1 MMKKLH
7 IQLQRIVGC
16 TVILFLS
23 LLFSSH
29 VGSPGVIFEGMVGP
43 YRLLASINPPDVVPG
58 TATVV
63 VIIPENP
70 TGIKLQ
76 ARPVYWSAGLQGTP
90 KADPLVPV
98 LGELGKYE
106 GELWFMESGT
116 SSVQLLLEVGGE
128 SFDAIIPVM
137 AVPTAQKDMPFEL
150 GVVLAVLG
158 VLLVILMI
166 TIIASAIG
174 DSVRIPGVERSKKH
188 QRKKLIGTVIGS
200 LVVLLFLWGGKSW
213 WDNEAKAY
221 QNFLFKQLTAQSTW
235 TAEADGGYLH
245 LSIDPEPLQQAR
257 ITRKISFIVPDHG
270 KLMHL
275 FLIRKGDLDVF
286 AHVHPHRLDSLNFG
300 VQLPPLPAG
309 SYHVFADITRYT
321 GFSETIVSELEIPEP
336 NDFQLASS
344 NSFILGRDDSFTF
357 SNSIF
362 KSPTTLDADI
372 MVCGKPGI
380 KTDLPGGYAAVWEV
394 QSEKFEYGKLYSLD
408 FALFDPTGEPA
419 VLEPYL
425 GMMGHAVVLKHDG
438 SVFIHLHPT
447 GNYSMGSQQMLL
459 DRFQSGKV
467 GFQQIP
473 KALSFQDSV
482 DQVINFLDML
492 PDEERD
498 LLLMGDM
505 QHLSVDDPEHEGHSM
520 VSFPY
525 AFPEKGDYRIW
536 IQVKINGAIVNGAFD
551 VSVQ

>member
-1 MMKKLH
+1 MKTYKIKRLSFLW
-7 IQLQRIVGC
+7 IFLMGVYC
-16 TVILFLS
+16 TL
-23 LLFSSH
+23 SSH
-29 VGSPGVIFEGMVGP
+29 VGSPGVIFEGMLGP
-43 YRLLASINPPDVVPG
+43 YRVLATINPPEVVPG
-58 TATVV
+58 TASVV
-63 VIIPENP
+63 VILPENP
-70 TGIKLQ
+70 ADLKLQ
-76 ARPVYWSAGLQGTP
+76 ARPVYWSANLQGTP

-98 LGELGKYE
+98 AGELGKYE

-116 SSVQLLLEVGGE
+116 SSVQLLMEVNGE
-128 SFDAIIPVM
+128 QFDAIIPVM
-137 AVPTAQKDMPFEL
+137 AVPTAQNDMPFEL
-150 GVVLAVLG
+150 GFALAVLG
-158 VLLVILMI
+158 VLLVVLMI

-174 DSVRIPGVERSKKH
+174 DSVRVPGIERSKKH
-188 QRKKLIGTVIGS
+188 QQKKLVGTVIGS
-200 LVVLLFLWGGKSW
+200 IVVLLFLWGGKSW

-235 TAEADGGYLH
+235 KAEGDGGYLH
-245 LSIDPEPLQQAR
+245 LSIDPEPLRQAR

-286 AHVHPHRLDSLNFG
+286 AHVHPQRIDSLNFG

-321 GFSETIVSELEIPEP
+321 GFSETIVSELEIPMRS
-336 NDFQLASS
+336 DFQLASS
-344 NSFILGRDDSFTF
+344 NSFSLRRDDSFTF
-357 SNSIF
+357 SNSIY
-362 KSPTTLDADI
+362 KTPTTLDGDI

-380 KTDLPGGYAAVWEV
+380 KTELPGGYSAVWEV
-394 QSEKFEYGKLYSLD
+394 QSEKFEYRKLYSLD
-408 FALFDPTGEPA
+408 FALFDPMGEPA
-419 VLEPYL
+419 TLEPYL

-459 DRFQSGKV
+459 ERFQSGKV
-467 GFQQIP
+467 GYQQIP
-473 KALSFQDSV
+473 KALSFQDSI
-482 DQVINFLDML
+482 DQVISFLDAL
-492 PDEERD
+492 PDDERD
-498 LLLMGDM
+498 RLMMGDM
-505 QHLSVDDPEHEGHSM
+505 KHLRADDPEHEGHSM

-525 AFPEKGDYRIW
+525 AFPGKGDYRIW